1 MERIFNSYKK
11 MKEAQKESSSVYK
24 PSSLW
29 QAQLNDSYS
38 FILESTKEN
47 DIKKF
52 HFFLSNFGSWK
63 KYHGV
68 ATNVFMNKSNKTL
81 IGRRYLKNVIFY
93 RQLQM
98 WKWFYNKR
106 KHVRELESPIFGNQ
120 SGSFI
125 DGKFI
130 GVISFFNEIYGSLLS
145 GLVKDKKSPVI
156 AELGAGSGNFA
167 YYILKHLENDCYVD
181 FDLPETLC
189 LGAYYLMMT
198 WPDKKVLLYG
208 EEDYS
213 EFSHTKYDLIFMP
226 SFEIE
231 KIGNNSIDIFINKN
245 SLGEMTRKSARN
257 YLKYIS
263 QSSNY
268 IFHMNHD
275 VFPNVYSDGE
285 SGLLGY
291 EYPISTDDFLL
302 LFRYPDMGHM
312 ITKGG
317 IDYSMDIFLYLYK
330 RK

>member
-1 MERIFNSYKK
+1 
-11 MKEAQKESSSVYK
+11 MKEDQKEASSVYK

-29 QAQLNDSYS
+29 QEQLHDSYS
-38 FILESTKEN
+38 SLIQSVKEN

-52 HFFLSNFGSWK
+52 HFFLANFGSWK

-68 ATNVFMNKSNKTL
+68 SANVFMNKNNKTF

-93 RQLQM
+93 NQLQM
-98 WKWFYNKR
+98 WKWFYNNR
-106 KHVRELESPIFGNQ
+106 KDVDELESPTFGNQ
-120 SGSFI
+120 CGSFI

-130 GVISFFNEIYGSLLS
+130 GVSSFFNEIYGSILS
-145 GLVKDKKSPVI
+145 GLVKDKKFPVI
-156 AELGAGSGNFA
+156 AELGAGYGNFA
-167 YYILKHLENDCYVD
+167 YYILKHQKGYCYID

-189 LGAYYLMMT
+189 LAAYYLMMT

-213 EFSHTKYDLIFMP
+213 ESSHARFDLIFMP

-231 KIGNNSIDIFINKN
+231 KIGTNTVDLFINKN
-245 SLGEMTRKSARN
+245 SLGEMTKESAIN
-257 YLKYIS
+257 YFKYIS

-285 SGLLGY
+285 SSLLGY
-291 EYPISTDDFLL
+291 EYPIPEEDFLL

-312 ITKGG
+312 LTKGG
-317 IDYSMDIFLYLYK
+317 VDYYMDIFLYLYK